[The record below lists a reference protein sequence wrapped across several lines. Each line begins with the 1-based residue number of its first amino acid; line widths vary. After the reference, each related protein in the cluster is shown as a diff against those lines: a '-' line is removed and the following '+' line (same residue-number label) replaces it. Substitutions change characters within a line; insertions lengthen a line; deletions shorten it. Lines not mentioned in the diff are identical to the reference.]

1 MAVTEMTTA
10 QRAIATAQA
19 ATARTASSSF
29 GGDLDTPKEI
39 QDRFLTLLIAQLKN
53 QDPLSPM
60 DNAQITQQM
69 AQISTVQG
77 ISTLND
83 TMTQLLSVQGSQAA
97 QFIGRG
103 VTIDGS
109 NLNLSTGV
117 ANGSALLAGNANEVQ
132 VEILGAGGL
141 PVRTINLGAQPEG
154 FLQFQWDG
162 KNDTGAQMP
171 DGNYSYKVSAKA
183 GTFDIGVETF
193 TAARVVSV
201 SLAATGPTLLLDN
214 GQEVPVSSV
223 KRIF

>member
-1 MAVTEMTTA
+1 MAVTETTTA
-10 QRAIATAQA
+10 QQNIAAAQA
-19 ATARTASSSF
+19 ATARNGNAPLK
-29 GGDLDTPKEI
+29 LDSPKEI
-39 QDRFLTLLIAQLKN
+39 QDRFLTLLIAQLQN

-83 TMTQLLSVQGSQAA
+83 TMTQLLAIQGSQAA

-103 VTIDGS
+103 VTLSGS
-109 NLNLSTGV
+109 DLQLSAGA
-117 ANGSALLAGNANEVQ
+117 ANGSALLDGNANDVT
-132 VEILGAGGL
+132 VEIFGAGGL
-141 PVRTINLGAQPEG
+141 PVRTINLGAQSAG
-154 FLQFQWDG
+154 LLQFQWDG
-162 KNDTGAQMP
+162 KNDIGAQMP
-171 DGNYSYKVSAKA
+171 DGEYAYRVAAKA

-193 TAARVVSV
+193 TAARVLSV

>member
-1 MAVTEMTTA
+1 MAVTETTTA
-10 QRAIATAQA
+10 QRNIAAAQA
-19 ATARTASSSF
+19 ATARNGNAPLK
-29 GGDLDTPKEI
+29 LDSPKEI
-39 QDRFLTLLIAQLKN
+39 QDRFLTLLIAQLQN

-83 TMTQLLSVQGSQAA
+83 TMTQLLAIQGSQAA

-103 VTIDGS
+103 VTLSGS
-109 NLNLSTGV
+109 DLQLSAGA
-117 ANGSALLAGNANEVQ
+117 ANGSALLDGNANDVK
-132 VEILGAGGL
+132 VEIFGAGGL
-141 PVRTINLGAQPEG
+141 PVRTINLGARSAG
-154 FLQFQWDG
+154 LLQFQWDG
-162 KNDTGAQMP
+162 NNDAGALMP
-171 DGNYSYKVSAKA
+171 DGNYAYRVSAKA

-193 TAARVVSV
+193 TAARVLSV